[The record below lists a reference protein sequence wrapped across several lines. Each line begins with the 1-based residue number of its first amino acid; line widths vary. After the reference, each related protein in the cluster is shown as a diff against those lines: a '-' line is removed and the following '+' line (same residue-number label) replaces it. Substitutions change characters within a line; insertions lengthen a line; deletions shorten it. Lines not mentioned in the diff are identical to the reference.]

1 MRVVGAPLIACA
13 FLPQI
18 IHAFKRQHPH
28 THVQLIDKPMSQLQ
42 KSIML
47 GEADFGIGPERPL
60 EPEIDKQTL
69 FTTEIA
75 LYCHPD
81 YRLHK
86 NGSLGRDSER
96 RADRRWQRIHS
107 DDLRD
112 RWRAH

>member
-1 MRVVGAPLIACA
+1 
-13 FLPQI
+13 
-18 IHAFKRQHPH
+18 
-28 THVQLIDKPMSQLQ
+28 
-42 KSIML
+42 ML

-86 NGSLGRDSER
+86 KRFAGKRF
-96 RADRRWQRIHS
+96 RAKS
-107 DDLRD
+107 
-112 RWRAH
+112 

>member
-1 MRVVGAPLIACA
+1 
-13 FLPQI
+13 
-18 IHAFKRQHPH
+18 
-28 THVQLIDKPMSQLQ
+28 
-42 KSIML
+42 ML

-86 NGSLGRDSER
+86 KTVRWEEIQSEELIAVGNESIPMISR
-96 RADRRWQRIHS
+96 N
-107 DDLRD
+107 

>member
-1 MRVVGAPLIACA
+1 
-13 FLPQI
+13 
-18 IHAFKRQHPH
+18 
-28 THVQLIDKPMSQLQ
+28 
-42 KSIML
+42 ML

-86 NGSLGRDSER
+86 NGSLGRDSKR

-107 DDLRD
+107 DDLRN

>member
-1 MRVVGAPLIACA
+1 
-13 FLPQI
+13 
-18 IHAFKRQHPH
+18 
-28 THVQLIDKPMSQLQ
+28 
-42 KSIML
+42 ML

-86 NGSLGRDSER
+86 KNGSLGRDSKR

-107 DDLRD
+107 DDLRN